1 MEKGEKV
8 EAPIAPATKE
18 FQFKQFI
25 APLLMGLICGA
36 ALLVGEVLIL
46 PSVDYKLTWF
56 LALTVPIVL
65 FICVTSVVGAGLLLI
80 VSLSMLLFKSK
91 RSLAIQLIISALCTG
106 IPIVGAL
113 AVSQETLIS
122 KLVKNL
128 PVVDNQSQ
136 EPNNK

>member
-1 MEKGEKV
+1 MEE
-8 EAPIAPATKE
+8 PIAQAPKE

-25 APLLMGLICGA
+25 APLLMGLVCGA
-36 ALLVGEVLIL
+36 ALLAGEVLIL
-46 PSVDYKLTWF
+46 PSVDYRLTWF
-56 LALTVPIVL
+56 LALAVPIVL

-80 VSLSMLLFKSK
+80 VSLPMLLLKSK

-113 AVSQETLIS
+113 SVSQETLIS

-128 PVVDNQSQ
+128 PVDNLPVDNQSQ
-136 EPNNK
+136 ELHNK